1 MLRLHGAT
9 KRNILVTETTKPACA
24 GFEAV
29 RRRLQALRTKVSRKF
44 GLGAGERDLVALI
57 LALSD
62 KAFKLP
68 GLPSNRLPLLWRRMA
83 WSMGLAFKS
92 LLPIRRN
99 GLAERG
105 NSANG

>member
-29 RRRLQALRTKVSRKF
+29 RRRLQALRTKVSGKF

-68 GLPSNRLPLLWRRMA
+68 GPHPETIGRHQWRECVVRGV
-83 WSMGLAFKS
+83 GLQEIVT
-92 LLPIRRN
+92 L
-99 GLAERG
+99 
-105 NSANG
+105 